1 MEKSWMKALHN
12 MPSNGPT
19 DRKGG
24 ILNGRSWRIASILR
38 SAKTAMLAAL
48 TGIAV
53 SVAQPISADAAPAA
67 KPNRIRIAYELPRNP
82 AHQPIYEAVKERR
95 VLERFQRFFAM
106 LRLPRFVAIKFAG
119 CDGSINAAYDS
130 ESASITFCYEN
141 LDYIRQIALRATT
154 PEGIVPDDVVRG
166 ATITIFLH
174 EMAHALFDLLNI
186 PVLGREEDAADQVA
200 TYVLLKL
207 ERDDARSIIL
217 AVLSGME
224 LTARDEKPTREHY
237 ADVHSLTAQRLFN
250 VMCMAYG
257 SDQESFAELVDKGH
271 LPKERAEGCWAEYD
285 QVSHAVST
293 LLRRHLDPARRKDAL
308 AQKWLVP
315 AKKPVARLRE
325 SIQGQA
331 K

>member
-1 MEKSWMKALHN
+1 

-19 DRKGG
+19 DRKAEFS
-24 ILNGRSWRIASILR
+24 NGRPLKIVSILR
-38 SAKTAMLAAL
+38 NANAAMLAAL
-48 TGIAV
+48 IGIALSAV
-53 SVAQPISADAAPAA
+53 QPISADAAPVA
-67 KPNRIRIAYELPRNP
+67 KPNRIRIGYELPRNP
-82 AHQPIYEAVKERR
+82 AHQPIYETVKERK

-106 LRLPRFVAIKFAG
+106 LRLPRLVTIRFAG
-119 CDGSINAAYDS
+119 CDGSVNATYES

-141 LDYIRQIALRATT
+141 LDYIRQLALRTTT
-154 PEGIVPDDVVRG
+154 PEGFAPDDVVRS
-166 ATITIFLH
+166 AIITIFLH
-174 EMAHALFDLLNI
+174 EMAHAVFDLLNI

-207 ERDDARSIIL
+207 QRDDARSIIL
-217 AVLSGME
+217 AVLSGLE
-224 LTARDEKPTREHY
+224 LIAKDEQPTREHY

-257 SDQESFAELVDKGH
+257 SDQESFSGLVDKGH

-285 QVSHAVST
+285 QVAHAVST
-293 LLRRHLDPARRKDAL
+293 LIRPHVDPARRKDAL

-315 AKKPVARLRE
+315 AKKPVAPLRE